1 MLFGDFGLFKVFPHS
16 KKSAFEAGD
25 ALSSVYDIGAMG
37 ATNLLSLAS
46 RNPAL
51 LKGWAQ
57 RMVTGVP
64 RGSRDDLDLAGKLPL
79 CLKALQIGL
88 DPKQFMIDCAQAG
101 GVYGRNDGCVAKL
114 NQVEPIEVKGSICRK
129 GKRNCFSFSKIRSH
143 GADWKHLFLVGRLK
157 NPTRWDTLAEID
169 HIMYLGYVE
178 RDLYERA
185 LRRSGRSVHS
195 PTTVSVSPMSKAS
208 WLGQYVKWVKFSALS
223 KEWWAQNVMKSS
235 L

>member
-1 MLFGDFGLFKVFPHS
+1 
-16 KKSAFEAGD
+16 
-25 ALSSVYDIGAMG
+25 
-37 ATNLLSLAS
+37 
-46 RNPAL
+46 
-51 LKGWAQ
+51 
-57 RMVTGVP
+57 
-64 RGSRDDLDLAGKLPL
+64 
-79 CLKALQIGL
+79 
-88 DPKQFMIDCAQAG
+88 
-101 GVYGRNDGCVAKL
+101 
-114 NQVEPIEVKGSICRK
+114 
-129 GKRNCFSFSKIRSH
+129 
-143 GADWKHLFLVGRLK
+143 LFLVGRLK

-223 KEWWAQNVMKSS
+223 KEWWVQNVMKSS